1 MVTELKSDSHDKQNH
16 IAAIDLGS
24 NSFHM
29 VITREGDDG
38 AITIVDKVRE
48 MVRLGAGL
56 DEFGNLTLETQ
67 KRALAC
73 LSRFRQRLKSIP
85 DKRIRAVGTNTFRA
99 AKNSTEFLKKAQQAL
114 GHPISVISGHEEAR
128 LVYLGAAFDLSVSE
142 NQRLVVDIGGG
153 STEITIG
160 KGYNP
165 FLMDS
170 LYMGC
175 VSMTR
180 RVFGDGMISA
190 ERIRSAQRIVRRE
203 LETVLE
209 KYRSTGW
216 DEVVGTSGTIKAI
229 DEVSRQLGVANDW
242 ISPEGLNGLEHWIVQ
257 CAHSDNL
264 IHVSEQR
271 RPVFI
276 GGFVIL
282 STIFRDLGIQRMDIS
297 HGALRE
303 GVAYDLVGRL
313 HNQDSRF
320 AGVNVLVNQFQ
331 PDLHQIE
338 RVKHLGIV
346 FLDKVSETWK
356 LNSDIDPKL
365 LVWASQLHEVG
376 MSISYTHHHL
386 HSAYIVENADI
397 DGFSRQVQK
406 ALAFMVR
413 NSRQKIDL
421 SHIVSLTEELF
432 LKVMRLTV
440 LLRLAIAFFRGRMD
454 TELSGVDLSVK
465 ENRINLM
472 ISEDWAAGHP
482 LTMFDLETEKGYL
495 AAAGFKLRLKRG
507 GGVR

>member
-1 MVTELKSDSHDKQNH
+1 
-16 IAAIDLGS
+16 
-24 NSFHM
+24 M
-29 VITREGDDG
+29 VITREGEDG

-56 DEFGNLTLETQ
+56 DEAGKLSLETQ
-67 KRALAC
+67 SKALAC

-99 AKNSTEFLKKAQQAL
+99 AKNSTEFLVKAQQAL
-114 GHPISVISGHEEAR
+114 GHPISIISGHEEAR
-128 LVYLGAAFDLSVSE
+128 LVYLGAAFDLSVSH

-180 RVFGDGMISA
+180 RIFKDGVITSG
-190 ERIRSAQRIVRRE
+190 RINQAQQFVRHE
-203 LETVLE
+203 LETVLG
-209 KYRSTGW
+209 KYLSAGW

-242 ISPEGLNGLEHWIVQ
+242 ISPEGLDALEKWIVQ
-257 CAHSDNL
+257 CGDSDNL

-271 RPVFI
+271 RPVFV

-282 STIFRDLGIQRMDIS
+282 ATIVRDLGIQRMDIS
-297 HGALRE
+297 QGALRE

-320 AGVNVLVNQFQ
+320 AGVNALVNQFQ
-331 PDLHQIE
+331 PDLQQIE
-338 RVKHLGIV
+338 RVKHLANI
-346 FLDKVSETWK
+346 FLEKVSGAWK
-356 LNSDIDPKL
+356 FDADIEPKL
-365 LVWASQLHEVG
+365 IIWASQLHEVG

-397 DGFSRQVQK
+397 DGFSRQVQR
-406 ALAFMVR
+406 ALAFMVG
-413 NSRQKIDL
+413 NSRQKIDQ
-421 SHIVSLTEELF
+421 SQSEELSW
-432 LKVMRLTV
+432 KVMRLTV
-440 LLRLAIAFFRGRMD
+440 LLRLAIAFFRGRVD

-465 ENRINLM
+465 GKKILLA
-472 ISEDWAAGHP
+472 ISDDWAKGHP
-482 LTMFDLETEKGYL
+482 LTMFDLETEKVYL
-495 AAAGFKLRLKRG
+495 AAAGFKLKLKL
-507 GGVR
+507 V